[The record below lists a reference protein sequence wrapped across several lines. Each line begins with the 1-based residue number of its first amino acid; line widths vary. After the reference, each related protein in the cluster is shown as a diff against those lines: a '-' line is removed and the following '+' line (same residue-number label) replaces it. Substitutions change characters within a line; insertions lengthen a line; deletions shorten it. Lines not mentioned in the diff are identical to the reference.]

1 MSIFKSSFK
10 DFVRDQLNIRQ
21 KIVSRGNSDIGSKS
35 RTESVIGNTGTA
47 GDKGAYYAYGQKQCV
62 IRLASMVD
70 LMKDI
75 DLELGGSTFESYK
88 GSTFARNFILEG
100 GVLSDYARNV
110 STGENSTEVKVRKF
124 EPRGGFPNARG
135 AIGGA
140 KKVNLSYGDPSLAS
154 DPNSDGYGVVAMPG
168 IRDANVRTKS
178 AYGSLREAKINF
190 FCHNLRQLEILE
202 LLYMRPGYP
211 VFMEWGWSPFINN
224 DGTINSGAFPSIVD
238 RNIFWSDDIT
248 QEYLQRE
255 VIKLK
260 NQTNGNYDGFVGF
273 VTNFDYSIREDGGFD
288 CSTELISMGEVIDS
302 LKVSPE
308 FYVNLEGLTQI
319 DEYDEDTANNE
330 DNNLFYTSL
339 GRILVDL
346 QLVTAEGQTEKRE
359 NVGEWDFGYFS
370 KEILEGDWGNAFSLD
385 ILTGKT
391 QGDLKGIWAELIE
404 LLGPEAVAQGIIPKG
419 TQLVQGNITIPVN
432 EASFIRWDLFCELIN
447 KFCIPRTEKD
457 QLPLYLSTHDF
468 ISNPDGSVTTEPLL
482 YVAYRSINENIKDVS
497 CNGRICILPHQF
509 LDFYDSEKNIGFWG
523 RTGYGLAAL
532 VYGVAGVGSYILSSI
547 GTAVTAK
554 LGLEETNA
562 YNTKDLAFGQALQFS
577 KQALTGEYQQEVDA
591 KGDLIGSSIEI
602 KPEIAERSIGNIF
615 ISIEHLTEIY
625 KQTFRKDDATLGDYL
640 KNLWDSINEVC
651 PMHNFGLRTD
661 FERPNVVQVIDLGIT
676 NDDFS
681 DLPYDDLVKLNVI
694 SNDSIV
700 RNLKVSVQLPSALKA
715 TVAINAQ
722 SGAGADDIDA
732 VTFAAF
738 NKNIKS
744 RLHSYSEKFSEN
756 ERRFF
761 DNTRAVRRGKEE
773 RLEEL
778 YRMVREYN
786 REFFNSLESAEVVN
800 DDLQSVFE
808 SIKSVIKEVQTL
820 ELYLEKSSSDYLKNQ
835 SIIPIELNL
844 ELDGISGIVIG
855 NVFRID
861 ESRLPKDYR
870 KGNVAFVALG
880 EEQNITA
887 GQDWTTKIKGQ
898 LILYPTERP
907 QSTRPLTV
915 IDETRISFYDINVNA
930 AAANNAKFAVAE
942 STGTQGVVPDQ
953 AIIDAQLGIQ
963 RVDFIPGEET
973 LEESRNELI
982 NDGFL
987 QLQDEALDDFLID
1000 YELWGKQINDEGEFK
1015 IFELKTKESS
1025 RGGQGRII
1033 DYPVNVS
1040 NLEVVG
1046 DRIISNN
1053 PLTISDIVD
1062 YILRREVVGD
1072 F

>member
-35 RTESVIGNTGTA
+35 RTESVIGNTGVE

-88 GSTFARNFILEG
+88 GSTFARNFVLEG

-110 STGENSTEVKVRKF
+110 STGKDGTKVKVRKF

-135 AIGGA
+135 AVGGA

-154 DPNSDGYGVVAMPG
+154 DPGSDGYGVVAMPG
-168 IRDANVRTKS
+168 IKDANIRTKS
-178 AYGSLREAKINF
+178 AYGSLREAKVNF
-190 FCHNLRQLEILE
+190 TCHNLRQLEILE

-211 VFMEWGWSPFINN
+211 VFMEWGWSPFIQN
-224 DGTINSGAFPSIVD
+224 DGKINNGAFPSIID

-248 QEYLQRE
+248 QEYLHRE

-260 NQTNGNYDGFVGF
+260 NETNGNYDGFVGF

-288 CSTELISMGEVIDS
+288 CSTEIISMGEVIDS

-308 FYVNLEGLTQI
+308 YYVNIEGLTQT
-319 DEYDEDTANNE
+319 DEYDGELDSEEDKS
-330 DNNLFYTSL
+330 LFYTSL

-346 QLVTAEGQTEKRE
+346 QLITAEGQVEKAE
-359 NVGEWDFGYFS
+359 NVGEWDYDYYA
-370 KEILEGDWGNAFSLD
+370 KEILTGDWGNAFDSD

-391 QGDLKGIWAELIE
+391 QGKLKGIWAELIE

-419 TQLVQGNITIPVN
+419 TTLTQGSTEIIVN
-432 EASFIRWDLFCELIN
+432 ESAFIRWDLFCELIN

-457 QLPLYLSTHDF
+457 QLPLYLSTYDF
-468 ISNPDGSVTTEPLL
+468 VSNPGGDVTMEPLL
-482 YVAYRSINENIKDVS
+482 YMAYRSRNENIKDVS

-509 LDFYDSEKNIGFWG
+509 LDFYDSAKNIGFWG
-523 RTGYGLAAL
+523 RVGYGLAGGIYANVGNVVYAL
-532 VYGVAGVGSYILSSI
+532 NNI
-547 GTAVTAK
+547 
-554 LGLEETNA
+554 
-562 YNTKDLAFGQALQFS
+562 GQAIGLLDPLSKEENIELAYGQAIQFTD
-577 KQALTGEYQQEVDA
+577 QAITGEYRQERDA
-591 KGDLIGSSIEI
+591 RGRKIGSSIEI
-602 KPEIAERSIGNIF
+602 KPELAERSIGNIF
-615 ISIEHLTEIY
+615 LSIEHLTEIY
-625 KQTFRKDDATLGDYL
+625 KQTFRKNDATLGNYL
-640 KNLWDSINEVC
+640 KNLWDSINDVC

-681 DLPYDDLVKLNVI
+681 DLPYDDLVKLNII

-700 RNLKVSVQLPSALKA
+700 RNLKVSVQLPNALKA

-744 RLHSYSEKFSEN
+744 RLHSYSEKFSEREQLYYN
-756 ERRFF
+756 QIR
-761 DNTRAVRRGKEE
+761 NTRLQKHQ
-773 RLEEL
+773 RLGQL
-778 YRMVREYN
+778 YSMVRDYN
-786 REFFNSLESAEVVN
+786 KEFFNVLESKTVVN

-808 SIKSVIKEVQTL
+808 SIRSIIKEVQTL
-820 ELYLEKSSSDYLKNQ
+820 EIYLEKSASGYLKNQ

-855 NVFRID
+855 NVFRVD

-870 KGNVAFVALG
+870 NGNVAFVALG
-880 EEQNITA
+880 EEQNITV
-887 GQDWTTKIKGQ
+887 GQDWTTKVKGQ
-898 LILYPTERP
+898 LILYPTETKSTDRP
-907 QSTRPLTV
+907 EVVDITKLV
-915 IDETRISFYDINVNA
+915 YEEARIEIE
-930 AAANNAKFAVAE
+930 KFAVAE
-942 STGTQGVVPDQ
+942 STSTTGPGTVLGTQITQ
-953 AIIDAQLGIQ
+953 IESALQL
-963 RVDFIPGEET
+963 DELAEET
-973 LEESRNELI
+973 EILESLGYTFEFLDTLI
-982 NDGFL
+982 NPESPTYDASWFDNKEYVIQNRIPSDQYNSFGI
-987 QLQDEALDDFLID
+987 ALAR
-1000 YELWGKQINDEGEFK
+1000 Q
-1015 IFELKTKESS
+1015 
-1025 RGGQGRII
+1025 
-1033 DYPVNVS
+1033 
-1040 NLEVVG
+1040 NLE
-1046 DRIISNN
+1046 
-1053 PLTISDIVD
+1053 
-1062 YILRREVVGD
+1062 
-1072 F
+1072 